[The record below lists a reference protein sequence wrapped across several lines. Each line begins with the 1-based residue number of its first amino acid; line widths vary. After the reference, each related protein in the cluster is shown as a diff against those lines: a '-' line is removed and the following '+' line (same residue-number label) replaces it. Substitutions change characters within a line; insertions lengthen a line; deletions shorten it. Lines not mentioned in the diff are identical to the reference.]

1 MMDTQVQEP
10 LSTNDLIKKNG
21 QQNVPLFDANEA
33 SELRTRWEKVQI
45 SFVDE
50 PRESVAQADQLVAT
64 VIQRL
69 AEIFAAERNKLENEW
84 SKGDSVST
92 EDHRNALRRYR
103 SLFDRLLSV

>member
-1 MMDTQVQEP
+1 MDTQLQEP
-10 LSTNDLIKKNG
+10 QSTNDLIHRDG
-21 QQNVPLFDANEA
+21 HESVPLFDSNEA
-33 SELRTRWEKVQI
+33 ADLRTRWEKIQI

-84 SKGDSVST
+84 AKGDSVTT